1 MQANNF
7 RHVLDE
13 LVLLIIVSIW
23 ILVFLN
29 SIESIVHICRILNI
43 FIVSSSA
50 VSMTIENLNVEI
62 ARRILCIQDLGGLDV
77 AIAIL
82 KHLAIFL
89 LPINIHLGVLRVLKL
104 GLFSSIF
111 YWQRHA
117 SLNSLWAVQIF
128 VIRTYLIRYIVN
140 LARRKYPC
148 KRVTFIVINLRFL
161 AIRRYITSMM
171 VLARKKLNI
180 NAIRI
185 TRLRR
190 WRATHIQRR
199 RLWSNIKIV
208 VGIIIRGYFVD
219 YWILLNA
226 VSSIVYRQFSIIYWC
241 QFLIY
246 TIFTLESIVSCRINL
261 FSCFHIYN
269 MRLTFLYFNVLAN
282 DYLFF

>member
-1 MQANNF
+1 MQTNNF

-29 SIESIVHICRILNI
+29 SIESIVHICRVLNI
-43 FIVSSSA
+43 FILSSSA

-62 ARRILCIQDLGGLDV
+62 ARILCIHDLGSLDV

-82 KHLAIFL
+82 KHFAIFL
-89 LPINIHLGVLRVLKL
+89 LSINIHFGVLRVLKL
-104 GLFSSIF
+104 WLFSSIL

-128 VIRTYLIRYIVN
+128 VIRTHIIRYIMN

-148 KRVTFIVINLRFL
+148 KRVTFIMINLRFL

-171 VLARKKLNI
+171 VLAREQLNI

-199 RLWSNIKIV
+199 LWSNIKMV
-208 VGIIIRGYFVD
+208 VGIVIRGYFVD

-226 VSSIVYRQFSIIYWC
+226 VSSIVYRQLSIIYWC